1 MNMAETS
8 SGMVTLEKLR
18 EAAAGLPTSAARFP
32 DGGQYRIEIPS
43 VESPAA
49 AEEALE
55 EAARYG
61 VEVHRLSQ
69 GSGVTLL
76 TDDEIRQF
84 AGIGAAHDIEIC
96 LFVGPRAPWD
106 GYSASSLA
114 GDGRNV
120 GWRNV
125 GVPSLAAAR
134 DDVLRA
140 AELGIRSILIADE
153 GLAALIGHDKQTG
166 ALPHDLVVKASALM
180 GIANPIGGALLA
192 SLGFDS
198 LNIPSDTRI
207 DDLAAFRCA
216 TPAYLDLYIEAPD
229 GLGGFMRYHDL
240 GEIVRVAAPV
250 YIKFGLRNAGALY
263 PSGAHL
269 EGLMRASARE
279 RVRRAAIGV
288 EHLTRQYPEA
298 LPSPRG
304 RDLRGVP
311 IAAAGAPMTRP

>member
-1 MNMAETS
+1 MNMADTS
-8 SGMVTLEKLR
+8 SEQVTLERLR
-18 EAAAGLPTSAARFP
+18 QAAAELPTSTARFP

-49 AEEALE
+49 AEEALD
-55 EAARYG
+55 AAAQYG

-69 GSGVTLL
+69 GSGVALL

-84 AGIGAAHDIEIC
+84 AGIGAAHAIEVC

-106 GYSASSLA
+106 GYSASSLV

-153 GLAALIGHDKQTG
+153 GLAALIGQDKQSG
-166 ALPHDLVVKASALM
+166 ALPPDLVVKASALM

-216 TPAYLDLYIEAPD
+216 TSAYLDLYIESPD

-269 EGLMRASARE
+269 DLLMRASARE
-279 RVRRAAIGV
+279 RVRRAAIGM
-288 EHLTRQYPEA
+288 EHLNRQYPDA
-298 LPSPRG
+298 APSPRA
-304 RDLRGVP
+304 RDPRGVP
-311 IAAAGAPMTRP
+311 ISAAGAPIPEQ